1 MVRRF
6 ALGIE
11 YDGTAYSGWEAQR
24 YGLGIQAV
32 VEKALSQ
39 IAAGP
44 IKTVCAGRTDAGV
57 HATGQVVHFNTDALR
72 PDHAWVLGSN
82 THLPH
87 NVRIRWAHPVPNTFH
102 ARYSA
107 FKRRY
112 RYVFF
117 MGRVPS
123 ALLHGRVSWS
133 RRELNVARMAGA
145 AKRLHGEHDF
155 NAFRSSRCQAPR
167 SIRRVHRIHV
177 WRRGQF
183 LGFDITAN
191 AFLHHM
197 VRNIAGVLA
206 AIGSGDAAPEWID
219 ELLQSGDRTQAGVTA
234 PAAGL
239 YLFQVKYP
247 PAFGL
252 PTSVSEFRHWLVVP
266 A

>member
-11 YDGTAYSGWEAQR
+11 YEGTTYSGWEAQR
-24 YGLGIQAV
+24 FGLGIQSL
-32 VEKALSQ
+32 VENALSRV
-39 IAAGP
+39 AAGS
-44 IKTVCAGRTDAGV
+44 IRTVCAGRTDAGV
-57 HATGQVVHFNTDALR
+57 HATGQVVHFDSGALR
-72 PDHAWVLGSN
+72 PDHAWVLGAN

-87 NVRIRWAHPVPNTFH
+87 NVRVRWVRPVPDSFH

-117 MGRVPS
+117 LGAVPS
-123 ALLHGRVSWS
+123 ALLHGRVSWW
-133 RRELNVARMAGA
+133 RRELDVERMVAA
-145 AKRLHGEHDF
+145 AKFLHGEHDF
-155 NAFRSSRCQAPR
+155 NAFRSSRCQAKR

-177 WRRGQF
+177 WRRGQ
-183 LGFDITAN
+183 LAGFDISAN

-206 AIGSGDAAPEWID
+206 AVGSGDEAPGWVN
-219 ELLQSGDRTQAGVTA
+219 ELLLSGDRTQGGVTA

-247 PAFGL
+247 PDYAL
-252 PTSVSEFRHWLVVP
+252 PPSQPEFMHWLP
-266 A
+266 ARP